1 MKVLPQWDGP
11 LFMSMLRSLNRHSSD
26 ERGLAPH
33 KPIVLFLAVQ
43 RLQET
48 GSSVLI
54 YEKEFTLIRVL
65 IRDFDSNGTPSSDY
79 PFWYLQNDKLFEVS
93 YIPPLRMR
101 KGKEFPPHA
110 SLMKSKAIGKIPFW
124 IEQLL
129 RKDAELRDQALRH
142 ISKKCLG
149 VELEILQGLYAE
161 LSSKN

>member
-1 MKVLPQWDGP
+1 
-11 LFMSMLRSLNRHSSD
+11 MSMIRNLNRHSSE

-48 GSSVLI
+48 GSSALI
-54 YEKEFTLIRVL
+54 YEKEFPLIRAF
-65 IRDFDSNGTPSSDY
+65 IKHFDSNGAPGADY
-79 PFWYLQNDKLFEVS
+79 PFWYLQNDKLFDVS

-110 SLMKSKAIGKIPFW
+110 SLIKSKAVGKIPFW

-129 RKDAELRDQALRH
+129 RKDTELSGQALRH

-149 VELEILQGLYAE
+149 VELDVLEGLYSE
-161 LSSKN
+161 LSSKK

>member
-1 MKVLPQWDGP
+1 
-11 LFMSMLRSLNRHSSD
+11 MSMLRSLNRHSSD
-26 ERGLAPH
+26 ERGHAPH

-43 RLQET
+43 RLLET

-54 YEKEFTLIRVL
+54 YEKEFTLIRAL
-65 IRDFDSNGTPSSDY
+65 IKDFDSNGTPSSDY

-129 RKDAELRDQALRH
+129 RKDEELRGQALRN
-142 ISKKCLG
+142 ISK
-149 VELEILQGLYAE
+149 
-161 LSSKN
+161 

>member
-1 MKVLPQWDGP
+1 
-11 LFMSMLRSLNRHSSD
+11 MLRNLNRHSSD
-26 ERGLAPH
+26 DRGLAPH
-33 KPIVLFLAVQ
+33 KPIILFLAVQ
-43 RLQET
+43 RLLES

-54 YEKEFTLIRVL
+54 YEKEFALIQAL
-65 IRDFDSNGTPSSDY
+65 IKSFDSNGRPSSDY

-110 SLMKSKAIGKIPFW
+110 SLMKSKAVGKIPFW
-124 IEQLL
+124 IERLL
-129 RKDAELRDQALRH
+129 RKDAELCGQALRH

-149 VELEILQGLYAE
+149 VELEVLQGLYAE